1 MSAATFESRTTARH
15 HLEEFHWWDDGP
27 FGVCWCVF
35 DDGTDDTGVDEL
47 SWIGAGKELL
57 AVGFV
62 ASFLVLSLQSVG
74 KVYQCWPY
82 LVGLQFGGCTF
93 EEQADIS
100 FGPFR
105 TLAAFC
111 EFCCPS
117 FLLDCGQ
124 RLPLGVYHCHVAV
137 FRELHF
143 VQRCLCPRWSCG
155 CFTLMPMLLMSSSV
169 MCLVGRSASTTTWSG
184 VAWCCCRACI
194 SPIVSSSLELEAS
207 PSGIWAP
214 APPAG
219 SQLNCRNVCE
229 MCGLALTSVWLCVSV
244 MPDLFMA
251 ISSVRQA
258 AKVNSCAVLCTCGGR
273 FVWATIMLMRITWR
287 PHSLDP
293 RGCRAWHVK
302 FTAAGRSRRHCRE
315 KSL

>member
-1 MSAATFESRTTARH
+1 MTAATFELRTTARRVPRTISRSSIGGMMVH
-15 HLEEFHWWDDGP
+15 SACAGACSMMALMIRESMSSPGLAP
-27 FGVCWCVF
+27 AKSCWQSASSQAS
-35 DDGTDDTGVDEL
+35 L
-47 SWIGAGKELL
+47 SSRSSRN
-57 AVGFV
+57 VGHI
-62 ASFLVLSLQSVG
+62 LSV
-74 KVYQCWPY
+74 
-82 LVGLQFGGCTF
+82 QFGGCTI
-93 EEQADIS
+93 EEQADVS

-287 PHSLDP
+287 PHSLDDT
-293 RGCRAWHVK
+293 V
-302 FTAAGRSRRHCRE
+302 GRSPSE
-315 KSL
+315 SGG